1 MLKIAKERLNT
12 LFARL
17 SGQFDLFLPIN
28 KDNQVNFGPWK
39 EEAKV
44 DIETLKTTSSP
55 KNLFFPQYE
64 NLYSTTLTGGQIHIK
79 PEAMA
84 DPAKDRPFAV
94 FGVRACDRM
103 GIELMDDLFLSEP
116 IDRFYEARRSMGIII
131 SLSCPNPLM
140 TCFCKAFGIDA
151 ANPGGDVDTWLI
163 GDVLYWKAQTEAGLK
178 LTEEVLE
185 LLEPVNKSDEDIFL
199 SEQESICQKIDA
211 LPYSTL
217 PLTNFIPGNLL
228 KIFDAPEWDSL
239 HKACLA
245 CGTCTFVCP
254 TCFCYDIM
262 DFDAGGCINRYRCW
276 DSCMYSDFTMMAHG
290 NPRNTQKERFRNRFM
305 HKLVYHT
312 VNHEGQHSCVGCG
325 RCVSKC
331 PVSLHIIKVIK
342 ALGVKEYA

>member
-1 MLKIAKERLNT
+1 MYKIAKEHLGM

-17 SGQFDLFLPIN
+17 SRKIDLFLPIK
-28 KDNQVNFGPWK
+28 KDNQVNFGLWS
-39 EEAKV
+39 EDAGV

-55 KNLFFPQYE
+55 KSFFLPQFE
-64 NLYSTTLTGGQIHIK
+64 NLYSTTMQSGQIHIE
-79 PEAMA
+79 PVPFAGQSQ
-84 DPAKDRPFAV
+84 DRSFAV

-103 GIELMDDLFLSEP
+103 GIELMDDLFLGEP
-116 IDRFYEARRSMGIII
+116 VDRFYKARRSMGSIIT
-131 SLSCPNPLM
+131 LSCSNPLI
-140 TCFCKAFGIDA
+140 TCLCKSFGVDA

-163 GDVLYWKAQTEAGLK
+163 EGMLYWKAQTEAGLE
-178 LTEEVLE
+178 LTEEVLD
-185 LLEPVNKSDEDIFL
+185 LLKPINAADEAIFL
-199 SEQESICQKIDA
+199 AEQEAICQKIDA
-211 LPYSTL
+211 LPYSDL
-217 PLTNFIPGNLL
+217 SLGNFNPDNLL

-262 DFDAGGCINRYRCW
+262 DFDAGRDIKRYRCW

-312 VNHEGQHSCVGCG
+312 VNHEGQYSCVGCG
-325 RCVSKC
+325 RCISKC

-342 ALGVKEYA
+342 SLGVKEFA